1 MERSSLKEGSKARK
15 RWVWAALIAG
25 AFASGLIL
33 MGVALFWP
41 AGGKAPGPRVSPF
54 AGQISPPSADNT
66 EVDVPS
72 RAGPMLAIVVGDLG
86 YDPVRDAEW
95 LDFPT
100 KVTLSVLPFGP
111 SSGNIAAS
119 AQSRGHC
126 VILHVPMEPLSP
138 SPDRTEPFLLTRE
151 MDAAQIAERLDRM
164 AQNVPQA
171 VGAVNHMGSAFT
183 ADAAAMDAFAAALKA
198 KGFFFVDSATSDGS
212 LGMEAARRA
221 GVPAVRR
228 DVFFDGDPE
237 PAAMRR
243 QWKKAISLAKERGE
257 AVLVCHGRRETLQAL
272 LGMVP
277 DLEPEGI
284 LPVTVRELLADRPAV
299 GRPAEEG

>member
-1 MERSSLKEGSKARK
+1 MAKARK

-33 MGVALFWP
+33 MGAALFWP
-41 AGGKAPGPRVSPF
+41 AGGKAPGARVSPF
-54 AGQISPPSADNT
+54 AGQLSPPSAVNT
-66 EVDVPS
+66 EVGVLS
-72 RAGPMLAIVVGDLG
+72 GAGPKLAIVVGDLG

-111 SSGNIAAS
+111 SSGTVGAS
-119 AQSRGHC
+119 AHSRGHC
-126 VILHVPMEPLSP
+126 VILHVPMEPRSP
-138 SPDRTEPFLLTRE
+138 SPDRTEPFLLTRG

-164 AQNVPQA
+164 ARNLPQA
-171 VGAVNHMGSAFT
+171 VGAINHMGSAFT
-183 ADAAAMDAFAAALKA
+183 TDATAMDAFAAALKA
-198 KGFFFVDSATSDGS
+198 MGFFFVDSATSSGS
-212 LGMEAARRA
+212 LGMEASRRA
-221 GVPAVRR
+221 GVPAVQR
-228 DVFFDGDPE
+228 DVFFDGDPD

-243 QWKKAISLAKERGE
+243 QWKKAIALAKERGE

-272 LGMVP
+272 LGMIP

-284 LPVTVRELLADRPAV
+284 LPVTVRELLADRPVV
-299 GRPAEEG
+299 GRPAWEG